1 MIDLSKLATALAEVE
16 PGLWTSTGDPQVSYP
31 VDAHKALAEIED
43 TSFWFKH
50 RAAVLATVLSRF
62 PPTGRVFDVGGGNGY
77 MVRELRA
84 RGVEAILV
92 EPGEDGAR
100 AALARG
106 LGPVVNATLT
116 TAGFRSETLEAV
128 ALFDVLEHIEDDV
141 GLLVHIAELLQPYG
155 RIYLTVPA
163 HMWLWSGEDVRSGH
177 FRRYTAASLR
187 KVCGLA
193 QFDVEFDSY
202 FFSMLPLPI
211 LTIRTIPSMLRLRKA
226 GGVRADEHQR
236 PSGQIGEF
244 IDRALVR
251 ELKTLDRRRI
261 RFGSSLIVV
270 ARRKG
275 QSEALDSA

>member
-1 MIDLSKLATALAEVE
+1 MIDLWKLATSLTEVE
-16 PGLWTSTGDPQVSYP
+16 PGLWTSTGDSRVSYP

-43 TSFWFKH
+43 TSFWFRH
-50 RAAVLATVLSRF
+50 RAAVLGTVLSRF
-62 PPTGRVFDVGGGNGY
+62 PPNGPVFDVGGGNGY

-84 RGVEAILV
+84 RGIEAILV

-106 LGPVVNATLT
+106 LEPVVNATLT
-116 TAGFRSETLEAV
+116 TAGFRSETLLAV

-141 GLLVHIAELLQPYG
+141 AFLEHIAELLQPHG
-155 RIYLTVPA
+155 LIYITVPA
-163 HMWLWSGEDVRSGH
+163 HMWLWSGEDERSGH

-187 KVCGLA
+187 NVCELA

-211 LTIRTIPSMLRLRKA
+211 LTNRTIPSILRLRKE
-226 GGVRADEHQR
+226 GGVRADEHRR
-236 PSGQIGEF
+236 PSGRMGEF
-244 IDRALVR
+244 FDRALAR
-251 ELKTLDRRRI
+251 ELDRLDRRRI
-261 RFGSSLIVV
+261 RFGSSLVVV

-275 QSEALDSA
+275 HYKPADPV